1 VISATL
7 EGLEK
12 LQGQRCLW
20 CLVIT
25 VSRLDGSRFQTLQIY
40 QSDVSRERGLRYFQ
54 REYKFG
60 DEVYHTFEIPVDI
73 YLNGATK
80 YV

>member
-25 VSRLDGSRFQTLQIY
+25 TFQDGSKFSTLQIY
-40 QSDVSRERGLRYFQ
+40 QSDVSRKRGLRYFQ
-54 REYKFG
+54 REDILVDQLY
-60 DEVYHTFEIPVDI
+60 YTFEIPVDI
-73 YLNGATK
+73 YLKGATQ